1 MARPRLVAGCVVLAL
16 ACGGLFTGC
25 ASQDAA
31 PVAGQA
37 CAHVDR
43 ALTAEHRATSA
54 GTGQAAH
61 LESEALDQVRAA
73 LPLAARVVSP
83 GRLHSARVIA
93 TLLVVFYVAFA
104 PIGIDNYL
112 YLPAVATLL
121 VVIVLSNRER
131 WREIRSRGGAGR

>member
-1 MARPRLVAGCVVLAL
+1 MIRRLLPRPTIGAREIAAVVFAALAGLYSIVSTGQMTVRLAL
-16 ACGGLFTGC
+16 VLL
-25 ASQDAA
+25 A
-31 PVAGQA
+31 P
-37 CAHVDR
+37 
-43 ALTAEHRATSA
+43 S
-54 GTGQAAH
+54 
-61 LESEALDQVRAA
+61 LEAA

-131 WREIRSRGGAGR
+131 WREIRSRRDAQR

>member
-1 MARPRLVAGCVVLAL
+1 MIRRLLPRPTIGALEIAAVVFAALAGLYSIVSTGQMTVRLAL
-16 ACGGLFTGC
+16 VLL
-25 ASQDAA
+25 A
-31 PVAGQA
+31 P
-37 CAHVDR
+37 
-43 ALTAEHRATSA
+43 S
-54 GTGQAAH
+54 
-61 LESEALDQVRAA
+61 LEAA

-131 WREIRSRGGAGR
+131 WREIRSRRDAQR

>member
-1 MARPRLVAGCVVLAL
+1 VIRRLLPRPTIGALEIAAVVFAALAGLYSIVSTGQMTVRLAL
-16 ACGGLFTGC
+16 VLL
-25 ASQDAA
+25 A
-31 PVAGQA
+31 P
-37 CAHVDR
+37 
-43 ALTAEHRATSA
+43 S
-54 GTGQAAH
+54 
-61 LESEALDQVRAA
+61 LEAA

-131 WREIRSRGGAGR
+131 WREIRSRRDAQR